1 MVGDPYEAQDDPA
14 CYPGTT
20 VLRNIPDIRDAD
32 ALEAFELEAFT
43 RRSLEPLPEGD
54 FDVAHYRALHRHLF
68 QDVYEWA
75 GRDRTI
81 RISKGGNVFC
91 YPEYI
96 DAQLQ
101 TVFASLDQPALLPG
115 ASTEAFIPAVADF
128 LAELNAVHPFR
139 EGNGRTQL
147 VFLNMLGLGA
157 GLSFRLESIEPE
169 EFLRAMI
176 DSFDGKLDALIDEL
190 ERMLA

>member
-1 MVGDPYEAQDDPA
+1 M
-14 CYPGTT
+14 
-20 VLRNIPDIRDAD
+20 
-32 ALEAFELEAFT
+32 
-43 RRSLEPLPEGD
+43 
-54 FDVAHYRALHRHLF
+54 
-68 QDVYEWA
+68 
-75 GRDRTI
+75 
-81 RISKGGNVFC
+81 FC
-91 YPEYI
+91 YPEHI
-96 DAQLQ
+96 DAQMR
-101 TVFASLDQPALLPG
+101 TVFATLDQPALLPG
-115 ASTEAFIPAVADF
+115 ATTEAFIPAVADF